1 MPSRRAVS
9 TTARTASL
17 PRRCPSMRGSPRR
30 RAQRPL
36 PSMMIATCRG
46 SRLGSRST
54 RDIRNGSGVRLRA
67 SGRGSGGSLTEAC
80 SLKPEAYSNRE
91 NLLLLTLENFVD
103 TLEILLGGRLDLVA
117 CAPAVVLGEV
127 LFLEHL
133 LQQL

>member
-9 TTARTASL
+9 TTARTASF
-17 PRRCPSMRGSPRR
+17 PRLCPSMRGRPRL

-54 RDIRNGSGVRLRA
+54 RDIKNGFRLRA
-67 SGRGSGGSLTEAC
+67 SGSGSADPLAEAC

-91 NLLLLTLENFVD
+91 DLLLFALEDLVD
-103 TLEILLGGRLDLVA
+103 TLEILLGRRLDLVA
-117 CAPAVVLGEV
+117 CASAVVFGQFLR
-127 LFLEHL
+127 LEHL
-133 LQQL
+133 LQQF